1 MSAELILQSL
11 SLVPL
16 IKQADDQEE
25 AWRQAVV
32 FSEQATE
39 LIESLIERVSVLEGE
54 NRGLKERHSVHVEML
69 RKKVMQLESNLKL

>member
-1 MSAELILQSL
+1 MSAELILQSM

-16 IKQADDQEE
+16 IKEARDQDE
-25 AWRQAVV
+25 AWRQAIV

-54 NRGLKERHSVHVEML
+54 NKGLKERHTVHVEML
-69 RKKVMQLESNLKL
+69 RKKIMQLESNQEL